1 MWAMTIINW
10 ASFSFPI
17 FFSQPQST
25 YLEVEVVMVVID
37 NLLELFSIPK
47 MMDSYLS
54 TCNKNTF
61 YAYRLFIVSGHD
73 ESITTFIDIN
83 PVPLFT
89 WNINIKRLKWRY
101 AVICWYKKASVWSS
115 SFNEM
120 TINKSYKRSFWKKNI
135 PRERFRE
142 MVYF

>member
-1 MWAMTIINW
+1 M
-10 ASFSFPI
+10 
-17 FFSQPQST
+17 
-25 YLEVEVVMVVID
+25 EVEVVMVVID

-61 YAYRLFIVSGHD
+61 YAYGLFIVSGHD

-89 WNINIKRLKWRY
+89 WNINIKRLR
-101 AVICWYKKASVWSS
+101 
-115 SFNEM
+115 
-120 TINKSYKRSFWKKNI
+120 
-135 PRERFRE
+135 
-142 MVYF
+142 